1 MRLHHE
7 LHPGTGPYLLLVH
20 GFLSSRGQWRPNLA
34 ALGQVVRPVV
44 VELLGHGR
52 SPAPEDLDDYR
63 VEAYIEAFE
72 AIRQQLGTERWFICG
87 QSFGAGLT
95 IRYALSHP
103 ERVIGQIFTNSNSTL
118 AHPDMSE
125 QDARARSVEE
135 GGRAGLE
142 AMRIHPKH
150 AKRLPPEVKQELVTD
165 AALIDPAAIARAI
178 RVTRVKC
185 SVLDDLG
192 QIRVPTLF
200 VNGTL
205 ERKFQPLRDRAA
217 GLLPPHA
224 QVVDL
229 PGGHSVNIDAAE
241 GFNHAVAAFV
251 RALQHLDLR
260 APPAL
265 GVPLGTP
272 LRGPKGTS

>member
-7 LHPGTGPYLLLVH
+7 VHPGQGPYLLLVH

-34 ALGQVVRPVV
+34 ALGEVVRPVV

-52 SPAPEDLDDYR
+52 SPAPHEPEQYR
-63 VEAYIEAFE
+63 VESYIGAFE
-72 AIRQQLGTERWFICG
+72 AIRAGLGVDRWFVCG

-95 IRYALSHP
+95 IRYALAHP
-103 ERVIGQIFTNSNSTL
+103 ERVIGQIFTNSNSAL

-150 AKRLPPEVKQELVTD
+150 AKRLPPALKAELVAD

-192 QIRVPTLF
+192 RIRVPTLF

-205 ERKFQPLRDRAA
+205 EKKFQPLRDRAA
-217 GLLPPHA
+217 GLLPSNA
-224 QVVDL
+224 KVVDL

-251 RALQHLDLR
+251 RELQ
-260 APPAL
+260 PVV
-265 GVPLGTP
+265 GSGT
-272 LRGPKGTS
+272 